1 MCSRSRVL
9 QPNGTKEASW
19 RAEPC
24 GSRRHCGASA
34 RSSPPAGAHNPVPS
48 CGGTRAFSR
57 LRHCRG
63 LPPERCEEPTQ
74 RWAQSRRRCLRLRGV
89 GRALC
94 LRLQHPRSDQTHPDH
109 TCITERPLAWIG
121 FIFWYKSHDCPAAF
135 ESCDVTVSNSYTV
148 SLQLSRLTHTLG
160 DGALNAS
167 WLWKRAANA

>member
-1 MCSRSRVL
+1 MFTQQSAPAEGREGGELASRALRL
-9 QPNGTKEASW
+9 PASLRGEHPLLARPR
-19 RAEPC
+19 RARTTPC
-24 GSRRHCGASA
+24 QA
-34 RSSPPAGAHNPVPS
+34 AGAP
-48 CGGTRAFSR
+48 SR
-57 LRHCRG
+57 LRHRRG